1 MRSPWQIGV
10 MSSTRIFKS
19 GNSLAVRLPRG
30 IAFQEGAEVVV
41 RRQGGS
47 LVVTPARLDMAELVA
62 RLKAAPPPASVARPE
77 FKPPK
82 RLFDAR

>member
-1 MRSPWQIGV
+1 

-30 IAFQEGAEVVV
+30 IAFDEGAEVVV

-62 RLKAAPPPASVARPE
+62 RLKAAPPHTIARPE

-82 RLFDAR
+82 RLFDPR

>member
-1 MRSPWQIGV
+1 

-30 IAFQEGAEVVV
+30 IAFDEGAEVVV

-62 RLKAAPPPASVARPE
+62 RLKATPPPPSIARPE

>member
-1 MRSPWQIGV
+1 

-19 GNSLAVRLPRG
+19 GNSLAVRIPRG
-30 IAFQEGAEVVV
+30 IAFDEGAEVVV

-62 RLKAAPPPASVARPE
+62 RLKAAPPPVSIARPE

>member
-1 MRSPWQIGV
+1 

-30 IAFQEGAEVVV
+30 IAFDEGAEVVV

-47 LVVTPARLDMAELVA
+47 LVVTPARLHMAELVA
-62 RLKAAPPPASVARPE
+62 RLRAAPPPALIARPE

>member
-1 MRSPWQIGV
+1 

-30 IAFQEGAEVVV
+30 IAFDEGAEVVV

-62 RLKAAPPPASVARPE
+62 RLKATPPPAPTSRPE

-82 RLFDAR
+82 RLFDSR

>member
-1 MRSPWQIGV
+1 

-30 IAFQEGAEVVV
+30 IAFDEGAEVVV

-62 RLKAAPPPASVARPE
+62 RLKAAPPPAIARPE

-82 RLFDAR
+82 RLFDPR

>member
-1 MRSPWQIGV
+1 

-19 GNSLAVRLPRG
+19 GNSLAVRIPRG
-30 IAFQEGAEVVV
+30 IAFDEGAEVVV

-62 RLKAAPPPASVARPE
+62 RLKATPPPAPIARPE

>member
-1 MRSPWQIGV
+1 

-19 GNSLAVRLPRG
+19 GNSLAVRLPRE
-30 IAFQEGAEVVV
+30 IAFDEGAEVVV

-47 LVVTPARLDMAELVA
+47 LVVTPARLDMAELVV
-62 RLKAAPPPASVARPE
+62 RLKAAPPPAATARPE

>member
-1 MRSPWQIGV
+1 
-10 MSSTRIFKS
+10 MSATRIFKS

-30 IAFQEGAEVVV
+30 IAFEEGAEVVV

-62 RLKAAPPPASVARPE
+62 RLKAGPPPTSIARPE

-82 RLFDAR
+82 RLFAPR

>member
-1 MRSPWQIGV
+1 
-10 MSSTRIFKS
+10 MSATRIFKS

-30 IAFQEGAEVVV
+30 IAFDEGAEVVV

-47 LVVTPARLDMAELVA
+47 LIVTPLRIGMAELVT
-62 RLKAAPPPASVARPE
+62 RLRAAPPPVALARPE

-82 RLFDAR
+82 RLFDSR

>member
-1 MRSPWQIGV
+1 

-30 IAFQEGAEVVV
+30 IAFDEGAEVVV

-62 RLKAAPPPASVARPE
+62 RLKAAPPPSIARPE

>member
-1 MRSPWQIGV
+1 

-19 GNSLAVRLPRG
+19 GNSLAVRIPRG
-30 IAFQEGAEVVV
+30 IAFDEGAEVVV

-62 RLKAAPPPASVARPE
+62 RLKAGPPPTSIARPE

>member
-1 MRSPWQIGV
+1 

-30 IAFQEGAEVVV
+30 IAFDEGAEVVV
-41 RRQGGS
+41 RRQGRS
-47 LVVTPARLDMAELVA
+47 LVVTPARLDMTELVA
-62 RLKAAPPPASVARPE
+62 RLKATPPPAPIRRPE

>member
-1 MRSPWQIGV
+1 

-19 GNSLAVRLPRG
+19 GNSLAVRIPRG
-30 IAFQEGAEVVV
+30 IAFDEGAEVVV

-47 LVVTPARLDMAELVA
+47 LVVSPARLTMSDLVA

-77 FKPPK
+77 FKAPK
-82 RLFDAR
+82 RLFDVR

>member
-1 MRSPWQIGV
+1 

-19 GNSLAVRLPRG
+19 GNSLAVRLPRE
-30 IAFQEGAEVVV
+30 IAFDEGAEVVV

-62 RLKAAPPPASVARPE
+62 RLKAAPPPWIARPE

>member
-1 MRSPWQIGV
+1 

-30 IAFQEGAEVVV
+30 IAFDEGAEVVV

-62 RLKAAPPPASVARPE
+62 RLKATPPPAPIGRPE